1 MVVKAN
7 RRDGASIRPY
17 QTVLE
22 IQKSNTP
29 EIKKTMKSMKIEK
42 NRESIRPLFKS
53 LAHAEM

>member
-29 EIKKTMKSMKIEK
+29 EIKKSHEK
-42 NRESIRPLFKS
+42 YEN
-53 LAHAEM
+53 